1 MHHGEIIFSG
11 TPDEVK
17 ASETVLKAYLGEAHG
32 L

>member
-1 MHHGEIIFSG
+1 MFSG